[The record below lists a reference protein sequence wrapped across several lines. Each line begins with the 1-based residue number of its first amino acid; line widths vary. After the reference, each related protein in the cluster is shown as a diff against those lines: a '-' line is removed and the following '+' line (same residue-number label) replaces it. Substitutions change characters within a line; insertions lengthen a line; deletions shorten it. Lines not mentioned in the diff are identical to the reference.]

1 MIHLGTMGVYG
12 YGVVE
17 NSIIPEG
24 YVNVKMDDGSGNYKD
39 ATILHPSYP
48 GSIYHLTKT
57 QDALFFQFYAKNWN
71 IKITDLH
78 QGIIWGMN
86 TNETLLDERLV
97 NRFDYDSDY
106 GTVLNRFIMQAASK
120 LPLTVY
126 GTGEQTRAF
135 IHIENSMDCV
145 ELAMQN
151 PGKEPNKVDIFNQ
164 VTETHTLNTLAEL
177 IQNTFNDV
185 VINYIDNPRKEMKSN
200 QLMVS
205 NKKFK
210 NLGLNS
216 IPLDEAAIKEIYNFI
231 IKYNSNININNIM
244 PSSKW

>member
-1 MIHLGTMGVYG
+1 
-12 YGVVE
+12 
-17 NSIIPEG
+17 
-24 YVNVKMDDGSGNYKD
+24 
-39 ATILHPSYP
+39 
-48 GSIYHLTKT
+48 
-57 QDALFFQFYAKNWN
+57 
-71 IKITDLH
+71 
-78 QGIIWGMN
+78 MN
-86 TNETLLDERLV
+86 TRETLLDERLV

-120 LPLTVY
+120 IPLTVY

-145 ELAMQN
+145 ELAIQN
-151 PGKEPNKVDIFNQ
+151 PGKEPNKVEIFNQ

-177 IQNTFNDV
+177 IKNTFHDV
-185 VINYIDNPRKEMKSN
+185 EINYIDNPRKELKSN

-216 IPLDEAAIKEIYNFI
+216 IILDEVAVKDIYTFI
-231 IKYNSNININNIM
+231 IKHNSNININNIM

>member
-17 NSIIPEG
+17 NSVIPEG
-24 YVNVKMDDGSGNYKD
+24 YVNVKMDDGCGNYKD
-39 ATILHPSYP
+39 STILHPSYP

-78 QGIIWGMN
+78 QGIVWGTN
-86 TNETLLDERLV
+86 TKETLLDERLI

-120 LPLTVY
+120 IPLTVY

-135 IHIENSMDCV
+135 IHIENSMDCI
-145 ELAMQN
+145 ELAIQN
-151 PGKEPNKVDIFNQ
+151 PGKESNKVEIFNQ
-164 VTETHTLNTLAEL
+164 MTETHTLNTLAEL
-177 IQNTFNDV
+177 IKNTFHDV
-185 VINYIDNPRKEMKSN
+185 IINNIDNPRKEMKSN
-200 QLMVS
+200 QLTVS
-205 NKKFK
+205 NRKFK

-216 IPLDEAAIKEIYNFI
+216 LLLDEVTIKEIYSFI
-231 IKYNSNININNIM
+231 IKYNSNIQINNIM

>member
-1 MIHLGTMGVYG
+1 
-12 YGVVE
+12 
-17 NSIIPEG
+17 
-24 YVNVKMDDGSGNYKD
+24 
-39 ATILHPSYP
+39 
-48 GSIYHLTKT
+48 
-57 QDALFFQFYAKNWN
+57 
-71 IKITDLH
+71 
-78 QGIIWGMN
+78 
-86 TNETLLDERLV
+86 
-97 NRFDYDSDY
+97 
-106 GTVLNRFIMQAASK
+106 
-120 LPLTVY
+120 VY

-145 ELAMQN
+145 ELAIQN
-151 PGKEPNKVDIFNQ
+151 PGKEQNKVEIFNQ

-177 IQNTFNDV
+177 IKNTFHDV
-185 VINYIDNPRKEMKSN
+185 AINYIDNPRKELKSN

-216 IPLDEAAIKEIYNFI
+216 IILDEVAVKEIYNFI